1 MRRKRGCAKP
11 DWDKFD
17 TETLRMWEAED
28 ELQARQLAGEGR
40 ADEPARTLVPNGE
53 RPDGPADAPVH
64 HAQSASHPA
73 NRSCDRR
80 I

>member
-11 DWDKFD
+11 DWDKYD
-17 TETLRMWEAED
+17 TETLLKWEAED
-28 ELQARQLAGEGR
+28 ELQALLAGDGR
-40 ADEPARTLVPNGE
+40 ADEAARTLVPNGE
-53 RPDGPADAPVH
+53 RPDDPAAAPVH

-73 NRSCDRR
+73 NRSCDQR